1 MIIDVAFIIV
11 LILSVFKG
19 LRKGLVLGIFSL
31 LAFII
36 GLAAALK
43 LSVVVAEYLKDNGGA
58 LSKWLPLFSF
68 MLVLIA
74 VIFLVGLV
82 ARVIKKTMQFAMLGW
97 IDRIGGILLYALI
110 YTIIF
115 SIFLFFAVKLFLI
128 QPETRVDSTLYPYV
142 APCGPKV
149 MDNLGKIIP
158 IFKDMFT
165 QLQDFFGSLAKK
177 SAG

>member
-1 MIIDVAFIIV
+1 MIIDIAFVIV
-11 LILSVFKG
+11 MVIAIFKG
-19 LRKGLVLGIFSL
+19 FRKGLILGIFSL

-43 LSVVVAEYLKDNGGA
+43 LSVVVASYLKDSAGA
-58 LSKWLPLFSF
+58 FSKWLPLISF
-68 MLVLIA
+68 MLVFIA

-97 IDRIGGILLYALI
+97 LDTLGGIILYLVI

-115 SIFLFFAVKLFLI
+115 SVFLFFAEKLFLVQSSTI
-128 QPETRVDSTLYPYV
+128 SDSTVYPYV
-142 APCGPKV
+142 APWGPKV
-149 MDNLGKIIP
+149 IDNLGKIIP

-165 QLQDFFGSLAKK
+165 ELQEFFGKLAEK
-177 SAG
+177 SA